1 MRWTRARI
9 EVCSVNENVLLSVEG
24 LKVRYRTDDY
34 LIHAVNGVSLQVEH
48 GKTLGLVGETGA
60 GKTTIAKSILR
71 ILPKK
76 VGEIIEGQICLDGVS
91 LLDLPE
97 EKMRSIRG
105 NKISMIF
112 QDPMTALNPV
122 NTVGYQIAEALRLHN
137 NYSRKEAR

>member
-76 VGEIIEGQICLDGVS
+76 VGEITKGRSASTAYRCLICRKKRCAVS
-91 LLDLPE
+91 GATRYP
-97 EKMRSIRG
+97 
-105 NKISMIF
+105 
-112 QDPMTALNPV
+112 
-122 NTVGYQIAEALRLHN
+122 
-137 NYSRKEAR
+137 

>member
-76 VGEIIEGQICLDGVS
+76 VGEIIEGKISLDGVS

-97 EKMRSIRG
+97 EKCAVSGAIRY
-105 NKISMIF
+105 
-112 QDPMTALNPV
+112 P
-122 NTVGYQIAEALRLHN
+122 
-137 NYSRKEAR
+137 